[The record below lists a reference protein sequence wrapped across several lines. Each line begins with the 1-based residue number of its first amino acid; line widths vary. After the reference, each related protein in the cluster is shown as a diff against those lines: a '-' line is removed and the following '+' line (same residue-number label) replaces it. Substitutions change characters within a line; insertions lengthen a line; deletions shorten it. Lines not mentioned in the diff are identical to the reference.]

1 MLQETFIHSKQRTP
15 TIWFWLRRFTNWS
28 LFHRFLCRMEIG
40 VKYPMQP
47 KILNCLILHMWNWII
62 WPIIVQIWL
71 FKCSCKQLGFY
82 LRSAVHLT
90 RVVKLVTWLL
100 FIVSLRR
107 VTDWQARA
115 SLRLDSAWFQLSWEE
130 RINRVIHLA
139 KEKQSYTNQCFN
151 PTKLFMSKN
160 NKPFYCNSYSFSL
173 LYLGTKSILYFCCK
187 LQILWR
193 KPWSQSHKDIS

>member
-1 MLQETFIHSKQRTP
+1 MSSASSVADGPVRESWWSRREFENTKRTK
-15 TIWFWLRRFTNWS
+15 WGG
-28 LFHRFLCRMEIG
+28 FL
-40 VKYPMQP
+40 
-47 KILNCLILHMWNWII
+47 
-62 WPIIVQIWL
+62 IWL
-71 FKCSCKQLGFY
+71 LTWIDPSGVQPWRNLASSCARSCSMKE
-82 LRSAVHLT
+82 A
-90 RVVKLVTWLL
+90 KM
-100 FIVSLRR
+100 
-107 VTDWQARA
+107 
-115 SLRLDSAWFQLSWEE
+115 LDSAWFQLSWEE